1 MNPNHFV
8 HDESRKARL
17 GYGKDFAAELE
28 SQGFRKVTAEEFEKF
43 RQETRDNFRA
53 EVAK

>member
-8 HDESRKARL
+8 HDDSRKARL

-28 SQGFRKVTAEEFEKF
+28 SQGYRKVTAEEFEQF
-43 RQETRDNFRA
+43 RAETRERFRA

>member
-1 MNPNHFV
+1 MNPSHFV

-17 GYGKDFAAELE
+17 GYGKDYAAEME
-28 SQGFRKVTAEEFEKF
+28 AQGFRKVTPEEFEQF
-43 RQETRDNFRA
+43 RKETRDNFRA

>member
-1 MNPNHFV
+1 MNPSHFV

-17 GYGKDFAAELE
+17 GYGKEYAAEME
-28 SQGFRKVTAEEFEKF
+28 AQGFRKVTPEEFEQF
-43 RQETRDNFRA
+43 RKETRDNFRA